1 MQEGTLVRWLKSE
14 DDVVT
19 MGELI
24 AEIETDKAVVEIEAT
39 SAGTVL
45 KLLVDEGT
53 TVPVGEAIAVIGEV
67 GEDVDV
73 EFIDA
78 KEKSDIDTNENNG
91 KVNVGTTETSSING
105 AEITTSDVERVPTGE
120 IKASPIARKIA
131 SEQNIDLS
139 MITGSGPGGRI
150 TKNDVMQAVEI
161 IADTSASVPSSSTDI
176 IEPQLKTSPSQAIQ
190 HNFVPL
196 NKMRSQIA
204 RVTVASKTN
213 APHFYVSV
221 EVEMT
226 KLMNIRSQ
234 LNETLK
240 DQGIKVSVNDFMIRA
255 AVETLKNF
263 PKFNSSFIDEGIKF
277 NNDINIGIAIATE
290 DGLIVPAVTGCQN
303 KTIVEIAQSTK
314 DLIERSQGGKLT
326 PNEYTGATF
335 SISNLGM
342 FDVDNFVA
350 IILPPQAAMMA
361 VGSVKPRPVV
371 KDNEIVIE
379 ETMNITLSSDH
390 RVVDGAEG
398 AKFVGELKK
407 VLESPLL
414 LILNKLNHFYWLD
427 DFCLIINKSPSKM
440 DTLAFSFKTML
451 LIPLV

>member
-24 AEIETDKAVVEIEAT
+24 AEVETDKAVVEIEAT

-91 KVNVGTTETSSING
+91 KVNVGTTETSSINA

-150 TKNDVMQAVEI
+150 TKNDVMQAAEI

-176 IEPQLKTSPSQAIQ
+176 IEPQLKASPSQAIQ

-379 ETMNITLSSDH
+379 ETMNVTLSSDH

-414 LILNKLNHFYWLD
+414 LIL
-427 DFCLIINKSPSKM
+427 
-440 DTLAFSFKTML
+440 
-451 LIPLV
+451 

>member
-14 DDVVT
+14 DDSV
-19 MGELI
+19 MLGELI
-24 AEIETDKAVVEIEAT
+24 AEVETDKAVVEIEAT
-39 SAGTVL
+39 AAGTVL
-45 KLLVDEGT
+45 KLLVDEGVS
-53 TVPVGEAIAVIGEV
+53 VPVGEAIAVIGEP
-67 GEDVDV
+67 GEDIGV
-73 EFIDA
+73 EPNDN
-78 KEKSDIDTNENNG
+78 KEKIDNNDKDVSTQDKG
-91 KVNVGTTETSSING
+91 LTVVEEIKT
-105 AEITTSDVERVPTGE
+105 AEIDSISVGE

-131 SEQNIDLS
+131 SEQNIDLA
-139 MITGSGPGGRI
+139 MVVGTGPGGRI
-150 TKNDVMQAVEI
+150 TKNDVIKAGAKSGDSNQSLPTTLPEFGEPKIQAG
-161 IADTSASVPSSSTDI
+161 
-176 IEPQLKTSPSQAIQ
+176 SPATEGQ
-190 HNFVPL
+190 NFVPL

-226 KLMNIRSQ
+226 SLMNVRSQ
-234 LNETLK
+234 INDSLK
-240 DQGIKVSVNDFMIRA
+240 DQGVKVSVNDFVVRA
-255 AVETLKNF
+255 AIETLKKF
-263 PKFNSSFIDEGIKF
+263 PKFNASFIDAGIKF
-277 NNDINIGIAIATE
+277 NDEINIGIAIATE

-303 KTIVEIAQSTK
+303 KFIVELAQATK
-314 DLIERSQGGKLT
+314 DLIERSQSGKLT
-326 PNEYTGATF
+326 PEEYTGATF

-371 KDNEIVIE
+371 KDGEIVVE
-379 ETMNITLSSDH
+379 QTMNITLSSDH

-414 LILNKLNHFYWLD
+414 LIL
-427 DFCLIINKSPSKM
+427 
-440 DTLAFSFKTML
+440 
-451 LIPLV
+451 